1 MLQQILNDM
10 YIDPELLAELDEE
23 QKQILFCKMR
33 EEQVRRW
40 KIREEQLE
48 EEEKTIIQ
56 PKKSRGKKVTFLV
69 GMDGE
74 PVVVVLGDGREEVDT
89 ILEERARR
97 QAELEA
103 DLLKRAAEEELDKLV
118 RLSRST
124 VQAMEE
130 EAARNQQ
137 NKERDPAREAVV
149 RSLQEATVE
158 MEKHIQAMEETD
170 VPASK
175 KTSTSSISSSS
186 SSGSSS
192 PPSPASTT
200 SSGIGSLKLSSSA
213 SSSSLSSLSSTSSS
227 ASPPS
232 PPAFSISPYGA
243 GYSSSPRKLNGMP
256 WETSAAAP
264 AKAPLAPTASLPTPK
279 PPILSPKPSLASTLS
294 FPSRISHTSSSAPS
308 SSTQSFSVPTTPTT
322 NSGSHTPSPPSS
334 LSSTTSSLSSSLTPS
349 PPPSSSPP
357 PLCPLTIV
365 EQDDLC
371 DRVKDGDAEAAMT
384 VGVAAQIKRFEQLS
398 EGSLEALKTAT
409 LERAKKRRQ
418 KEILEHLRSQV
429 EAARQQVADTANK
442 QTNEKDDSAW
452 QEQERKAKEAERRI
466 REIARRAREEHRRA
480 STHSSPAHAINRN
493 LNGLTHNTVVKNTLI
508 KNGMNGVN
516 GHHSSVGGDIN
527 GNIRAIQEDVSNNNN
542 HNKSIGSSSSNT
554 AVSKGSPFGG
564 CVRQRIRPPKPPSR
578 GAIVAWFREEEL
590 PRGAGLEPSRTR
602 VAPWF
607 HGIISR
613 IEAEEVLA
621 GSEVGRFLVRVSE
634 RIWGYA
640 ISYRAADRCRHYL
653 IDVTGGKYTFFGSHQ
668 ASHDT
673 LGDLIEYHKKE
684 AITTS
689 GGELLT
695 RPCGQSNP
703 RKPDYLELFTGT
715 QYLAL

>member
-1 MLQQILNDM
+1 MCC
-10 YIDPELLAELDEE
+10 AET
-23 QKQILFCKMR
+23 C
-33 EEQVRRW
+33 
-40 KIREEQLE
+40 
-48 EEEKTIIQ
+48 
-56 PKKSRGKKVTFLV
+56 GKKVTFLV

-137 NKERDPAREAVV
+137 NKEHDPAREAVV

-175 KTSTSSISSSS
+175 KISTSSISSNSS
-186 SSGSSS
+186 SSSSS

-200 SSGIGSLKLSSSA
+200 SSSGIGSLKLSSSA
-213 SSSSLSSLSSTSSS
+213 SSSSLSSLSSNSSS

-232 PPAFSISPYGA
+232 PPAFSISSYGA
-243 GYSSSPRKLNGMP
+243 GYGSSPRKVSGGP
-256 WETSAAAP
+256 WETAAAPP
-264 AKAPLAPTASLPTPK
+264 AKAPLASTTSLPTVK
-279 PPILSPKPSLASTLS
+279 PPILSPKPSLSSTLS
-294 FPSRISHTSSSAPS
+294 FPSRISHTPASAATP
-308 SSTQSFSVPTTPTT
+308 SFSVPTTPTST
-322 NSGSHTPSPPSS
+322 NGSHTPSPPSS
-334 LSSTTSSLSSSLTPS
+334 LSSTTSSMSSSLTPS
-349 PPPSSSPP
+349 PPPSFSPP
-357 PLCPLTIV
+357 TLCPLTIV

-371 DRVKDGDAEAAMT
+371 DRVNDGDAKAAMT

-429 EAARQQVADTANK
+429 EAARQQVADTSTK
-442 QTNEKDDSAW
+442 QGSEKDDSAW

-493 LNGLTHNTVVKNTLI
+493 LNGLTHNTVAKNTLI
-508 KNGMNGVN
+508 KNGVNGVN
-516 GHHSSVGGDIN
+516 GHHSSVSGDIN
-527 GNIRAIQEDVSNNNN
+527 GNIKAVPEDVSNNNN
-542 HNKSIGSSSSNT
+542 NHNKGSGSSNST
-554 AVSKGSPFGG
+554 AVSKSSQFGG

-613 IEAEEVLA
+613 TEAEEVLA

-640 ISYRAADRCRHYL
+640 ISYRASDRCRHYL

-684 AITTS
+684 AITAS